1 MSATSTAPGQ
11 PLSCDLL
18 VTHIDWLITVDPQR
32 RIIRDA
38 ALAVKDG
45 LFVAVGKTADLS
57 GQWQASQTIA
67 GHGRVVIPGMID
79 NHLHASFQ
87 LSRGLADEANAQ
99 QFLFEHMYPYE
110 AANTREDVAVS
121 SAFAALELMRHG
133 VTCFTDPG
141 NYHPDATIASV
152 LSTGMRLVAACS
164 CFDKTKSV
172 MGLLPASMI
181 ESTGA
186 CLEKTEALFERY
198 LGKHHGR
205 LTMSA
210 SFRGMNNASDELITG
225 LKDLAN
231 KHRVKLQT
239 HACFSYQTHD
249 ASVSA
254 TGKAEIE
261 RLESLGVLDENMIL
275 VHSGWLEP
283 QELALLVK
291 RKPTLVCSPSS
302 SLHNGYGYMAAGKHP
317 ELMAMGV
324 NVSLGSDHAS
334 SGVVDMVQEM
344 RMAACMYKEVRMNPR
359 VMPPE
364 HAIEMATLNGAKG
377 VGLQDRI
384 GSIEVGKEADFVVFD
399 ATQPE
404 WQPLYNPVS
413 NLVYSATGSSVKDVF
428 IAGEQVLK
436 DGKLTRIDHDAL
448 MQQVGEAGQRI
459 AARLDMKKL
468 LKGLWPVQ

>member
-45 LFVAVGKTADLS
+45 RFVAVGKTADLM

-198 LGKHHGR
+198 LGQHHGR

>member
-1 MSATSTAPGQ
+1 MSSSSPV
-11 PLSCDLL
+11 PLEPSCDLL
-18 VTHIDWLITVDPQR
+18 VTDIDWLITVDEGR
-32 RIIRDA
+32 RVSRDA
-38 ALAVKDG
+38 ALAIKDG
-45 LFVAVGKTADLS
+45 QFVAVGKTANLK
-57 GQWQASQTIA
+57 ASWTAQKTISTRGA
-67 GHGRVVIPGMID
+67 VVTPGFID

-99 QFLFEHMYPYE
+99 QFLYDHMYPYE
-110 AANTREDVAVS
+110 AANTQEDVEVS

-141 NYHPDATIASV
+141 NYHPDATIKAV
-152 LSTGMRLVAACS
+152 LETGMRLVAACS
-164 CFDKTKSV
+164 CFDKTQSV
-172 MGLLPASMI
+172 MGILPPAMI
-181 ESTGA
+181 ESTQA
-186 CLEKTEALFERY
+186 CLDKTEGLFERY
-198 LGKHHGR
+198 LGTHHGR
-205 LTMSA
+205 LTLSA

-231 KHRVKLQT
+231 CYQVKLQT

-249 ASVSA
+249 ASVVG

-283 QELALLVK
+283 QEVALLVK
-291 RKPTLVCSPSS
+291 RKPTLVCCPSS
-302 SLHNGYGYMAAGKHP
+302 SLHNGYGYLSAGKHP

-334 SGVVDMVQEM
+334 SGVVDMLQEM
-344 RMAACMYKEVRMNPR
+344 RMAACIYKEVRMNPR

-377 VGLQDRI
+377 VGLQNSI

-399 ATQPE
+399 AMQAE
-404 WQPLYNPVS
+404 WLPLYNPVS
-413 NLVYSATGSSVKDVF
+413 NLVYSATGNSVKDVF

-436 DGKLTRIDHDAL
+436 DGALTRINHQELLAK
-448 MQQVGEAGQRI
+448 VRSSSASI
-459 AARLDMKKL
+459 ASRLDMKKL
-468 LKGLWPVQ
+468 VKLLWPVS